1 MVAGMATA
9 EAPAAVPI
17 RRRRERRA
25 PIRWSG
31 PPETPSGDRMQKWLK
46 AYLLTLIVVGAA
58 SAYVVLASS
67 FFDLLGRYF
76 GLVWAATT
84 ILLFVLF
91 VMLPAFL
98 YGMEKSRGDR
108 DGDA

>member
-1 MVAGMATA
+1 
-9 EAPAAVPI
+9 
-17 RRRRERRA
+17 
-25 PIRWSG
+25 
-31 PPETPSGDRMQKWLK
+31 MQKWLK
-46 AYLLTLIVVGAA
+46 AYLLILIVVGAA
-58 SAYVVLASS
+58 SAHPVLASS

-98 YGMEKSRGDR
+98 YGMEKSQQDR
-108 DGDA
+108 DRNTGVRR